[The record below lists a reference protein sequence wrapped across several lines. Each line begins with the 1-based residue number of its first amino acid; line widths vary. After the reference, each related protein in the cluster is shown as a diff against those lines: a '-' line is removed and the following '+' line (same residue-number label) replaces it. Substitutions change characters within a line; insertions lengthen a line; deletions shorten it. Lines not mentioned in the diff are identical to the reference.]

1 MRHGGSTLTS
11 IEQEKLPVLIKV
23 RGEQYYDN
31 VDPDAT
37 ELTTEGT
44 MELTETGLILSY
56 EETELTGM
64 AGVTTTFIVEP
75 DKITLKRTGKL
86 NSQMVFQEGV
96 SHDSLYE
103 MEIGA
108 LMNSDCANRVM
119 ADICHD
125 GGMIDLIY
133 TIELEQSAS
142 GTIDYHLDI
151 RPKV

>member
-1 MRHGGSTLTS
+1 MKQSVVLS
-11 IEQEKLPVLIKV
+11 IIGRQSYLDQDPEQL
-23 RGEQYYDN
+23 
-31 VDPDAT
+31 
-37 ELTTEGT
+37 ELVTEGIL
-44 MELTETGLILSY
+44 EDRGNSWVLSY

-103 MEIGA
+103 MEFGA
-108 LMNSDCANRVM
+108 LMISVCANRVM

-133 TIELEQSAS
+133 TIELEQTAS
-142 GTIDYHLDI
+142 GMIDYHLDI

>member
-1 MRHGGSTLTS
+1 MKQNVVLS
-11 IEQEKLPVLIKV
+11 IVGRQSYMDQEPEQLELVTDGVLEDK
-23 RGEQYYDN
+23 GN
-31 VDPDAT
+31 CW
-37 ELTTEGT
+37 
-44 MELTETGLILSY
+44 ILSY
-56 EETELTGM
+56 EESELTGM
-64 AGVTTTFIVEP
+64 AGVTTTFVVEA

-96 SHDSLYE
+96 VHESLYE
-103 MEIGA
+103 MEFGA
-108 LMNSDCANRVM
+108 LMISVCANRIM

-151 RPKV
+151 RPKY